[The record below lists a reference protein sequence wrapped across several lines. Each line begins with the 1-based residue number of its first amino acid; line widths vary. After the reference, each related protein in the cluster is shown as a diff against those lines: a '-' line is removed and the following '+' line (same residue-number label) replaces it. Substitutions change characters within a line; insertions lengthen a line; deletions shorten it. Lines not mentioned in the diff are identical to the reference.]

1 MIRSVQAELVKL
13 TRPRFVAI
21 TIVVT
26 IVVAAALTAV
36 GVLTAESRPAGGPP
50 RPELCSP
57 SSRSVTPAAARR
69 CWPKPPASRR
79 YSCWPCSSPRL
90 PAS

>member
-1 MIRSVQAELVKL
+1 MIRSIQAELVKL

-36 GVLTAESRPAGGPP
+36 GVLTAESGPAGGPP
-50 RPELCSP
+50 GTG
-57 SSRSVTPAAARR
+57 RSAVHRVAR
-69 CWPKPPASRR
+69 
-79 YSCWPCSSPRL
+79 
-90 PAS
+90 